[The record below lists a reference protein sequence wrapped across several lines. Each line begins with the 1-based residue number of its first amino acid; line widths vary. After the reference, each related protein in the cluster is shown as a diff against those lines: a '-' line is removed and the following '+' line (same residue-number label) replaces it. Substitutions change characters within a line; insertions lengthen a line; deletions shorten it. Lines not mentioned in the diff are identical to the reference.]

1 MLARA
6 SLASSTATASTSACR
21 QITRADV
28 VAAAKPGAEIRI
40 DTDSDEIE
48 VGGERFETEPIPPF
62 MAEMVSSG
70 GLIPWAREKL
80 AERGE
85 TE

>member
-1 MLARA
+1 M
-6 SLASSTATASTSACR
+6 
-21 QITRADV
+21 
-28 VAAAKPGAEIRI
+28 
-40 DTDSDEIE
+40 

-85 TE
+85 IE

>member
-1 MLARA
+1 M
-6 SLASSTATASTSACR
+6 
-21 QITRADV
+21 

-40 DTDSDEIE
+40 DKDSDEIE